1 MNTFPHA
8 TTGRGGHSAHPAFQA
23 NKVLYENV
31 VIVTRKT
38 ELEELTDRFN
48 TVAQVRFYLEHAGQA
63 FEPIAQQ
70 HATYQSALD
79 QVRKTVPR
87 GLKTHVI
94 ERGYLPQYSFQESDL
109 VVTIGPDGLV
119 VNAAKYVG
127 EQPILAINPDPA
139 HMDGILMAYTAARI
153 GQAMTATINGESG
166 FKHVSMAEASLD
178 DGQSILAF
186 NDLFIGTRSHVS
198 ARYRLEQGGSGEDH
212 SSSGIIVSTG
222 AGSTGWLQSV
232 YAGAAGVI
240 QALGGQ
246 ILSPPNAG
254 RLPWDTDHLMFAVR
268 EPFPSKVTQTNK
280 VFGVV
285 TKDEPL
291 TITSHMAGN
300 GVIFSD
306 GIENDYLEFNAGS
319 TATITLAKHKA
330 RLVA

>member
-1 MNTFPHA
+1 MNIFTPSTMKRNEH
-8 TTGRGGHSAHPAFQA
+8 AHPAIRVNQA
-23 NKVLYENV
+23 LYENV
-31 VIVTRKT
+31 VVITRKT
-38 ELEELTDRFN
+38 ELEELTERFN
-48 TVAQVRFYLEHAGQA
+48 TVAQARFYLDHAGQN
-63 FEPIAQQ
+63 FDPIDAS
-70 HATYQSALD
+70 HKKYQAVLAR
-79 QVRKTVPR
+79 VRQSIPR

-94 ERGYLPQYSFQESDL
+94 ERSYLPQYSFQPADL
-109 VVTIGPDGLV
+109 VITIGPDGLV

-127 EQPILAINPDPA
+127 EQPILAINPDPV
-139 HMDGILMAYTAARI
+139 HIDGILMAYHEHQMGSALSAVL
-153 GQAMTATINGESG
+153 AGEAK
-166 FKHVSMAEASLD
+166 FKQVSMAEARLE
-178 DGQSILAF
+178 DGQRLLAF
-186 NDLFIGTRSHVS
+186 NDLYIGAQSHVS
-198 ARYRLEQGGSGEDH
+198 ARYHLAQAGLGEEQ

-246 ILSPPNAG
+246 VTPPPNAG
-254 RLPWDTDHLMFAVR
+254 RLPWDTEHLMYAVR
-268 EPFPSKVTQTNK
+268 EPFPSKVSETNK

-285 TKDEPL
+285 TKNAPL

-306 GIENDYLEFNAGS
+306 GTESDYLAFNAGS

>member
-1 MNTFPHA
+1 MNAQAQSAIKRGEHA
-8 TTGRGGHSAHPAFQA
+8 PPAIQV
-23 NKVLYENV
+23 NKALYENV
-31 VIVTRKT
+31 VIITRKT

-48 TVAQVRFYLEHAGQA
+48 TVAQARFYLEHAGQD
-63 FEPIAQQ
+63 FGPIEQG
-70 HATYQSALD
+70 HEIYRSALER
-79 QVRKTVPR
+79 VRKVVPR

-109 VVTIGPDGLV
+109 VITIGPDGLV

-127 EQPILAINPDPA
+127 EQPILAINPDPL
-139 HMDGILMAYTAARI
+139 HIDGILLAYTVSRI
-153 GQAMTATINGESG
+153 GQAMTAAVSGEAR
-166 FKHVSMAEASLD
+166 FNHVSMAEARLD
-178 DGQSILAF
+178 NGQTMLAF
-186 NDLFIGTRSHVS
+186 NDLFVGARSHVS
-198 ARYRLEQGGSGEDH
+198 ARYHLAQGDAGEEH

-246 ILSPPNAG
+246 VTPPPNAG

-268 EPFPSKVTQTNK
+268 EPFPSKISKTNK

-285 TKDEPL
+285 TNEEPL
-291 TITSHMAGN
+291 TLTSHMAGN